1 MSLRSFLLAFA
12 AVSLSTAPSVAGGI
26 DLSKPYGNKAGCI
39 NRNGQQVYA
48 EDMLLVTRT
57 DLVTA
62 ASASA
67 IKETVSNK
75 DGSLLLR
82 TECEAEGEEGRA
94 PADFVLR
101 PDPKNRKKIVVA
113 DDSGFVMGE
122 VSLCK

>member
-1 MSLRSFLLAFA
+1 MRPLILATA
-12 AVSLSTAPSVAGGI
+12 AVSLATAPVLAAGI
-26 DLSKPYGNKAGCI
+26 DLSKPYGNRSGCI
-39 NRNGQQVYA
+39 NRDGQQVYA
-48 EDMLLVTRT
+48 EDILLVTRT

-62 ASASA
+62 ASACA
-67 IKETVSNK
+67 IEETVPNK

-101 PDPKNRKKIVVA
+101 PDPKNGKKIVVA

-122 VSLCK
+122 VSLCN